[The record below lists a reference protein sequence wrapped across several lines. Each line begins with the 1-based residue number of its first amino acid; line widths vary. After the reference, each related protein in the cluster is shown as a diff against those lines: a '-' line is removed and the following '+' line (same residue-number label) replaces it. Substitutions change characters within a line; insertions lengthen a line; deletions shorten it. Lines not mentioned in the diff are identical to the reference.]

1 MKYLRVL
8 LDEHMSWNE
17 QFYLIILKLNC
28 AIGVVSKLCSHA
40 NLNTLRIAYY
50 SRFQSHLQYGVQLW
64 GQKNQEIKEMQKH
77 QNHALRKINLKNL
90 TIQLNICKDHKI
102 LKFTDILK
110 VPNCLFMYHI
120 EQNSA
125 LATFSTAG
133 TNTISRPDL
142 PPKTC

>member
-1 MKYLRVL
+1 MGSEKSRNQRNA
-8 LDEHMSWNE
+8 ETP
-17 QFYLIILKLNC
+17 K
-28 AIGVVSKLCSHA
+28 SH
-40 NLNTLRIAYY
+40 
-50 SRFQSHLQYGVQLW
+50 S
-64 GQKNQEIKEMQKH
+64 QKN
-77 QNHALRKINLKNL
+77 NLKNL

-110 VPNCLFMYHI
+110 VPNCLFMYHV

-125 LATFSTAG
+125 LATFSTAE